1 MFYIFLFIIGCC
13 IGSFLNVCIYRI
25 PEHISIVTPRSFCPN
40 CKRQIKTKDNIPIL
54 SYILLR
60 GRCRYCKEYISVQY
74 PIVEGITGMMLVILF
89 YQFGMSKYFGIYS
102 LLFVALV
109 VVFAVDIKTMIIPD
123 RITIPGVIVGIIFS
137 LVLRHIPV
145 KDSLFG
151 ILGGAGFFIVV
162 AVLGRLIYKKDVMG
176 FGDVKLAGM
185 LGSFLGWRSL
195 IVTIFLSLLLG
206 SIFGILFCLIT
217 KRSLKTIIPFGPFLS
232 VSAMLTI
239 FFRERFLGLYG
250 LV

>member
-1 MFYIFLFIIGCC
+1 
-13 IGSFLNVCIYRI
+13 
-25 PEHISIVTPRSFCPN
+25 
-40 CKRQIKTKDNIPIL
+40 
-54 SYILLR
+54 
-60 GRCRYCKEYISVQY
+60 
-74 PIVEGITGMMLVILF
+74 MMLVILF

-239 FFRERFLGLYG
+239 FFRERLLGLYG